1 MHVSCEIMREGLWV
15 VKKSLSML
23 FVCMALILAIG
34 STAVMGAKPVL
45 KVGTSA
51 DFPPFEFQ
59 DEKTGA
65 YLGFDMDLIH
75 AIGKAADME
84 VQIVNTA
91 WDGLIPGLLT
101 GNFDCIISAMTITEE
116 RLKAVA
122 FSDPYFAAS
131 QVIVTKTDDS
141 SIKTVEDLNGKQI
154 SVQIGTTGD
163 LEASEIEGAIVKRF
177 NLAPDAIQEV
187 RNGSVPACIIDLAVA
202 EAISEQYK
210 DIKFGEPITSEDY
223 GIAIRKGNKEL
234 LEKINDALASIK
246 ASGEYDKIFA
256 DWFPID

>member
-1 MHVSCEIMREGLWV
+1 LKRIFLM
-15 VKKSLSML
+15 SLL
-23 FVCMALILAIG
+23 CMALVLIIG
-34 STAVMGAKPVL
+34 STAVIGAKPVL

-65 YLGFDMDLIH
+65 YLGFDIDLIQ
-75 AIGKAADME
+75 AVGAAADME

-101 GNFDCIISAMTITEE
+101 GNYDCIVSAMTITDE

-122 FSDPYFAAS
+122 FSDPYFSAG
-131 QVIVTKTDDS
+131 QVIVTRADDS
-141 SIKTVEDLNGKQI
+141 SIQTVEDLEGKKI

-163 LEASEIEGAIVKRF
+163 LAASDIQGATVKRF

-202 EAISEQYK
+202 AEIAKEYD
-210 DIKFGEPITSEDY
+210 DIKFGEPFTMEYY
-223 GIAIRKGNKEL
+223 GIAMRKNNTDLIK
-234 LEKINDALASIK
+234 KINRALASVK
-246 ASGEYDKIFA
+246 ASGEYDKIYA
-256 DWFPID
+256 NWFEAN

>member
-1 MHVSCEIMREGLWV
+1 M
-15 VKKSLSML
+15 KKSFSMFL
-23 FVCMALILAIG
+23 LCIALVLIIG
-34 STAVMGAKPVL
+34 STTVMGAKPVL

-65 YLGFDMDLIH
+65 YLGFDIDLIR
-75 AIGKAADME
+75 AVGQAAGME

-101 GNFDCIISAMTITEE
+101 GNYDCIMSAMTITDE

-122 FSDPYFAAS
+122 FSDPYFSAG
-131 QVIVTKTDDS
+131 QVIVTLADDS
-141 SIKTVEDLNGKQI
+141 SIQTVEDLEGKKI

-163 LEASEIEGAIVKRF
+163 LAASEIKGATVKRF

-202 EAISEQYK
+202 AEIAKEYK
-210 DIKFGEPITSEDY
+210 DIKFGEPFTMEYY
-223 GIAIRKGNKEL
+223 GIAISKNNTEL
-234 LEKINDALASIK
+234 IKKINRALASIK
-246 ASGEYDKIFA
+246 ASGEYDKIYA
-256 DWFPID
+256 EWFGVN

>member
-1 MHVSCEIMREGLWV
+1 LKRVFFVSL
-15 VKKSLSML
+15 LS
-23 FVCMALILAIG
+23 VALVLIIG
-34 STAVMGAKPVL
+34 SAVAIGAKPVL

-65 YLGFDMDLIH
+65 YLGFDIDLVR
-75 AIGKAADME
+75 AVGAAADME

-101 GNFDCIISAMTITEE
+101 GNYDCIVSAMTITEE

-122 FSDPYFAAS
+122 FSDPYFSAG
-131 QVIVTKTDDS
+131 QVIVTRAEDT
-141 SIKTVEDLNGKQI
+141 SIQTVEDLEGKHI

-163 LEASEIEGAIVKRF
+163 LAASDIPGATVKRF

-202 EAISEQYK
+202 AEIAKEYA
-210 DIKFGEPITSEDY
+210 DIKFGEPFTMEYY
-223 GIAIRKGNKEL
+223 GIAIRKNNTEL
-234 LEKINDALASIK
+234 IKKINRGLAAVK
-246 ASGEYDKIFA
+246 ASGEYDKIYA
-256 DWFPID
+256 DWFGGN

>member
-1 MHVSCEIMREGLWV
+1 MVLV
-15 VKKSLSML
+15 
-23 FVCMALILAIG
+23 LIIG
-34 STAVMGAKPVL
+34 STAVIGAKPVL

-51 DFPPFEFQ
+51 DFPPFEYQ

-65 YLGFDMDLIH
+65 YLGFDIDLIQ
-75 AIGKAADME
+75 AVGAAADME

-101 GNFDCIISAMTITEE
+101 GNYDCIVSAMTITDE

-122 FSDPYFAAS
+122 FSDPYFSAG
-131 QVIVTKTDDS
+131 QVIVTRADDS
-141 SIKTVEDLNGKQI
+141 SIQTVEDLEGKKI

-163 LEASEIEGAIVKRF
+163 LAASDIKGATVKRF

-202 EAISEQYK
+202 AEIATEYD
-210 DIKFGEPITSEDY
+210 DIKFGEPFTMEYY
-223 GIAIRKGNKEL
+223 GIAMRQNNTDLIK
-234 LEKINDALASIK
+234 KINRALASVK
-246 ASGEYDKIFA
+246 ASGEYDKIYA
-256 DWFPID
+256 NWFGAN

>member
-1 MHVSCEIMREGLWV
+1 M
-15 VKKSLSML
+15 KKSFSMFL
-23 FVCMALILAIG
+23 LCMALVLIIG
-34 STAVMGAKPVL
+34 STTVMGAKPVL

-65 YLGFDMDLIH
+65 YLGFDIDLIR
-75 AIGKAADME
+75 AIGQAAGME

-101 GNFDCIISAMTITEE
+101 GNYDCIMSAMTITDE

-122 FSDPYFAAS
+122 FSDPYFSAG
-131 QVIVTKTDDS
+131 QVIVTLADDS
-141 SIKTVEDLNGKQI
+141 SIQTVEDLEGKKI

-163 LEASEIEGAIVKRF
+163 LAASEIKGATVKRF

-202 EAISEQYK
+202 AEIAKEYK
-210 DIKFGEPITSEDY
+210 DIKFGEPFTMEYY
-223 GIAIRKGNKEL
+223 GIAISKNNTEL
-234 LEKINDALASIK
+234 IKKINRALASIK
-246 ASGEYDKIFA
+246 ASGEYDKIYA
-256 DWFPID
+256 EWFGVD

>member
-1 MHVSCEIMREGLWV
+1 M
-15 VKKSLSML
+15 KKLFSMFML
-23 FVCMALILAIG
+23 CMALVLIIG
-34 STAVMGAKPVL
+34 STAVIGAKPVL

-65 YLGFDMDLIH
+65 YLGFDIDLIQ
-75 AIGKAADME
+75 AIGAAADME

-101 GNFDCIISAMTITEE
+101 GNYDCIMSAMTITDE

-122 FSDPYFAAS
+122 FSDPYFSAS
-131 QVIVTKTDDS
+131 QVIVTKADDS
-141 SIKTVEDLNGKQI
+141 SIKTVEDLEGKKI

-163 LEASEIEGAIVKRF
+163 LVASEIKGATVKRF

-187 RNGSVPACIIDLAVA
+187 RNGSVPACIIDLSVA
-202 EAISEQYK
+202 EEIAKQYK
-210 DIKFGEPITSEDY
+210 DIKFGEPLTEEYY
-223 GIAIRKGNKEL
+223 GIAIRKDNTEL
-234 LEKINDALASIK
+234 INKINNALASVK
-246 ASGEYDKIFA
+246 ASGEYDAIFA
-256 DWFPID
+256 DWFGMN

>member
-1 MHVSCEIMREGLWV
+1 MKRIFLM
-15 VKKSLSML
+15 SLL
-23 FVCMALILAIG
+23 CMALVLIIG

-65 YLGFDMDLIH
+65 YLGFDIDLIQ
-75 AIGKAADME
+75 AVGAAADMD

-101 GNFDCIISAMTITEE
+101 GNYDCIVSAMTITDE

-122 FSDPYFAAS
+122 FSDPYFSAG
-131 QVIVTKTDDS
+131 QVIVTRADDS
-141 SIKTVEDLNGKQI
+141 SIQTVEDLEGKKI

-163 LEASEIEGAIVKRF
+163 LAASDIQGATVKRF

-202 EAISEQYK
+202 AEIAKEYD
-210 DIKFGEPITSEDY
+210 DIKFGEPFTMEYY
-223 GIAIRKGNKEL
+223 GIAMRKNNTDLIK
-234 LEKINDALASIK
+234 KINRALASVK
-246 ASGEYDKIFA
+246 ASGEYDKIYA
-256 DWFPID
+256 NWFEAN

>member
-1 MHVSCEIMREGLWV
+1 MKRIFFM
-15 VKKSLSML
+15 SLL
-23 FVCMALILAIG
+23 CMALVLIIG
-34 STAVMGAKPVL
+34 STAVIGAKPVL

-65 YLGFDMDLIH
+65 YLGFDVDLIQ
-75 AIGKAADME
+75 AVGAAADME

-101 GNFDCIISAMTITEE
+101 GNYDCIVSAMTITDE

-122 FSDPYFAAS
+122 FSDPYFSAG
-131 QVIVTKTDDS
+131 QVIVTRANDT
-141 SIKTVEDLNGKQI
+141 SIQTVEDLEGKKI

-163 LEASEIEGAIVKRF
+163 LAASDIQGATVKRF

-202 EAISEQYK
+202 AEIAKEYD
-210 DIKFGEPITSEDY
+210 DIKFGEPFTMEYY
-223 GIAIRKGNKEL
+223 GIAMRKNNTDLIK
-234 LEKINDALASIK
+234 KINRALASVK
-246 ASGEYDKIFA
+246 ASGEYDKIYA
-256 DWFPID
+256 NWFGAN

>member
-1 MHVSCEIMREGLWV
+1 LKRIFLM
-15 VKKSLSML
+15 SLL
-23 FVCMALILAIG
+23 CMALVLIIG
-34 STAVMGAKPVL
+34 STAVIGAKPVL

-65 YLGFDMDLIH
+65 YLGFDVDLIQ
-75 AIGKAADME
+75 AVGAAADME

-101 GNFDCIISAMTITEE
+101 GNYDCIVSAMTITDE

-122 FSDPYFAAS
+122 FSDPYFSAG
-131 QVIVTKTDDS
+131 QVIVTRANDT
-141 SIKTVEDLNGKQI
+141 SIQTVEDLEGKKI

-163 LEASEIEGAIVKRF
+163 LAASDIQGATVKRF

-202 EAISEQYK
+202 AEIAKEYD
-210 DIKFGEPITSEDY
+210 DIKFGEPFTMEYY
-223 GIAIRKGNKEL
+223 GIAIRKNNTDLIK
-234 LEKINDALASIK
+234 KINRALASVK
-246 ASGEYDKIFA
+246 ASGEYDKIYA
-256 DWFPID
+256 NWFGAN

>member
-1 MHVSCEIMREGLWV
+1 
-15 VKKSLSML
+15 VKKSS
-23 FVCMALILAIG
+23 LIFGLCITLVFMIG
-34 STAVMGAKPVL
+34 ASTIVGAKPLL

-65 YLGFDMDLIH
+65 YLGFDIDLIN

-122 FSDPYFAAS
+122 FSDPYFSSS
-131 QVIVTKTDDS
+131 QVIVTKVDDTA
-141 SIKTVEDLNGKQI
+141 IKTVEDLQGKQI
-154 SVQIGTTGD
+154 AVQIGTTGD
-163 LEASEIEGAIVKRF
+163 LEASEIEGATVKRF

-202 EAISEQYK
+202 EEIAKEYK
-210 DIKFGEPITSEDY
+210 DIKFGEPITTESY
-223 GIAIRKGNKEL
+223 GIAIRKNNTEL
-234 LEKINDALASIK
+234 IQKINDGLASIK
-246 ASGEYDKIFA
+246 ASGEYDEIHA
-256 DWFPID
+256 DWF

>member
-1 MHVSCEIMREGLWV
+1 VRKLF
-15 VKKSLSML
+15 SML
-23 FVCMALILAIG
+23 ILCMALVLMIG
-34 STAVMGAKPVL
+34 SSAVLGAKPVL

-65 YLGFDMDLIH
+65 YLGFDIDLIH
-75 AIGKAADME
+75 AIGAAADME

-101 GNFDCIISAMTITEE
+101 GNYDCIMSAMTITDE

-122 FSDPYFAAS
+122 FSDPYFSAG
-131 QVIVTKTDDS
+131 QVIVTQAGDS
-141 SIKTVEDLNGKQI
+141 SIQTVEDLVGKKI

-163 LEASEIEGAIVKRF
+163 LAASEIQGATVKRF

-202 EAISEQYK
+202 AEIANEYD
-210 DIKFGEPITSEDY
+210 DIKFGEPFTMEYY
-223 GIAIRKGNKEL
+223 GIAIHKNNSEL
-234 LEKINDALASIK
+234 IKKINRALASVK
-246 ASGEYDKIFA
+246 ASGEYDTIYA
-256 DWFPID
+256 HWFGGN

>member
-1 MHVSCEIMREGLWV
+1 
-15 VKKSLSML
+15 
-23 FVCMALILAIG
+23 MALVLIIG
-34 STAVMGAKPVL
+34 STAVIGAKPVL

-51 DFPPFEFQ
+51 DFPPFEYQ

-65 YLGFDMDLIH
+65 YLGFDIDLIQ
-75 AIGKAADME
+75 AVGAAADME

-101 GNFDCIISAMTITEE
+101 GNYDCIVSAMTITDE

-122 FSDPYFAAS
+122 FSDPYFSAG
-131 QVIVTKTDDS
+131 QVIVTRADDS
-141 SIKTVEDLNGKQI
+141 SIQTVEDLEGKKI

-163 LEASEIEGAIVKRF
+163 LAASDIKGATVKRF

-202 EAISEQYK
+202 AEIAKEYD
-210 DIKFGEPITSEDY
+210 DIKFGEPFTMEYY
-223 GIAIRKGNKEL
+223 GIAMRKNNTDLIK
-234 LEKINDALASIK
+234 KINRALASVK
-246 ASGEYDKIFA
+246 ASGEYDKIYA
-256 DWFPID
+256 NWFGAN

>member
-1 MHVSCEIMREGLWV
+1 LKRIFLM
-15 VKKSLSML
+15 SLL
-23 FVCMALILAIG
+23 CMVLVLIIG

-65 YLGFDMDLIH
+65 YLGFDIDLIQ
-75 AIGKAADME
+75 AVGAAADME

-101 GNFDCIISAMTITEE
+101 GNYDCIVSAMTITDE

-122 FSDPYFAAS
+122 FSDPYFSAG
-131 QVIVTKTDDS
+131 QVIVTRADDS
-141 SIKTVEDLNGKQI
+141 SIQTVEDLEGKKI

-163 LEASEIEGAIVKRF
+163 LAASDIQGATVKRF

-202 EAISEQYK
+202 AEIAKEYD
-210 DIKFGEPITSEDY
+210 DIKFGEPFTMEYY
-223 GIAIRKGNKEL
+223 GIAMRKNNTDLIK
-234 LEKINDALASIK
+234 KINRALASVK
-246 ASGEYDKIFA
+246 ASGEYDKIYA
-256 DWFPID
+256 NWFGAN

>member
-1 MHVSCEIMREGLWV
+1 MKRIFLM
-15 VKKSLSML
+15 SLL
-23 FVCMALILAIG
+23 CMALVLIIG
-34 STAVMGAKPVL
+34 STAVIGAKPVL

-65 YLGFDMDLIH
+65 YLGFDVDLIQ
-75 AIGKAADME
+75 AVGAAADME

-101 GNFDCIISAMTITEE
+101 GNYDCIVSAMTITDE

-122 FSDPYFAAS
+122 FSDPYFSAG
-131 QVIVTKTDDS
+131 QVIVTRANDT
-141 SIKTVEDLNGKQI
+141 SIQTVEDLEGKKI

-163 LEASEIEGAIVKRF
+163 LAASDIQGATVKRF

-202 EAISEQYK
+202 AEIAKEYD
-210 DIKFGEPITSEDY
+210 DIKFGEPFTMEYY
-223 GIAIRKGNKEL
+223 GIAIRKNNTDLIK
-234 LEKINDALASIK
+234 KINRALASVK
-246 ASGEYDKIFA
+246 ASGEYDKIYA
-256 DWFPID
+256 NWFGAN